1 MSFIQWRSSDVY
13 SPKRLLEVLSGELIE
28 LSFEFLEPDKLK
40 IIVGATNQ
48 LEFNV
53 GANDLKIG
61 LALFGHAVQSRLQF
75 T

>member
-1 MSFIQWRSSDVY
+1 
-13 SPKRLLEVLSGELIE
+13 LSGELIE
-28 LSFEFLEPDKLK
+28 LSFEFFDPDKLK

-48 LEFNV
+48 FEFKD

-61 LALFGHAVQSRLQF
+61 FALFGHNVRSRLQF